1 MKNVYLIIE
10 SIERF
15 NFGLDLNKLKK
26 LKFLLSRINTEVS
39 QREKL
44 NCKKFDFIN
53 FNKKYYL
60 SKKNKKN
67 T

>member
-26 LKFLLSRINTEVS
+26 LKFYYQRINTEVS
-39 QREKL
+39 QKG
-44 NCKKFDFIN
+44 K
-53 FNKKYYL
+53 
-60 SKKNKKN
+60 